1 MKFLKQATSVGHDL
15 FEKDIFDRI
24 FQHLMENNLLN
35 LNQSRFMPRNSY
47 INLFQ
52 LPVKP
57 VKYGSLFASN
67 PSLEVR
73 GVF

>member
-1 MKFLKQATSVGHDL
+1 MIVSSVGHDL
-15 FEKDIFDRI
+15 FEKYIFDRN

-57 VKYGSLFASN
+57 VKYRSLL
-67 PSLEVR
+67 PQIPH
-73 GVF
+73 